1 MMALIARAD
10 ELDDRSA
17 LIVWGAWLLAAI
29 GSAKSLIAYG
39 PNATGTSFYNVSL
52 LDETMQT
59 TYGQMTALRL
69 LVLAGLG
76 VVIAWRRHLT
86 QTQFAVLVLLGSA
99 LIISTFSLSGHAIAQ
114 SPAALS
120 VLIDVVH
127 LAAASAWIGGV
138 VMLGIGGKSWYVDHN
153 GRAIR
158 RFSRLA
164 GWCVP
169 TIVVSGVAQA
179 WLMMGSFGALFN
191 TAYGR
196 TLLVKTSAVL
206 IAIALG
212 MLLRVTL
219 RSKVP
224 ASVRRIVGIETIIG
238 IAIIAITSILVGT
251 PTREAPTT
259 KPFTAALV
267 RDSVIANITITPARV
282 GRVEVHITVVPP
294 GGAFDLVT
302 RVAARMSLPERNI
315 PNIPIE
321 LTKIGPNHFSGIADI
336 AYPGEWRLEVIIKP
350 DSSTTL
356 LYQTRFTATK

>member
-1 MMALIARAD
+1 MAGHIGRRSPTGAFPFYIGVQREVVTDPLGNFLHEYHAEQSGNTVSILWRWVVFLGSIVLIGSVVLMALIARAD
-10 ELDDRSA
+10 ELDERSA

-29 GSAKSLIAYG
+29 GSAMTLIAYG
-39 PNATGTSFYNVSL
+39 PNTTGTSFYNVSL

-76 VVIAWRRHLT
+76 VVIARRRHLT
-86 QTQFAVLVLLGSA
+86 QSQFAIFVLLGSA

-127 LAAASAWIGGV
+127 LVAASAWIGGV

-196 TLLVKTSAVL
+196 TLPVKTSAVL
-206 IAIALG
+206 IAIAL
-212 MLLRVTL
+212 
-219 RSKVP
+219 
-224 ASVRRIVGIETIIG
+224 
-238 IAIIAITSILVGT
+238 
-251 PTREAPTT
+251 
-259 KPFTAALV
+259 
-267 RDSVIANITITPARV
+267 
-282 GRVEVHITVVPP
+282 
-294 GGAFDLVT
+294 
-302 RVAARMSLPERNI
+302 
-315 PNIPIE
+315 
-321 LTKIGPNHFSGIADI
+321 
-336 AYPGEWRLEVIIKP
+336 
-350 DSSTTL
+350 
-356 LYQTRFTATK
+356 